1 MIPSITDIH
10 NIPLARAGEFELSDQ
25 ECKRTRR
32 LLYSLNKQGDRR
44 YRTQREFPYLL
55 VWRIK

>member
-1 MIPSITDIH
+1 MVPSIAELNT
-10 NIPLARAGEFELSDQ
+10 IPLARAGEYELTDA
-25 ECKRTRR
+25 EVRRTRR
-32 LLYSLNKQGDRR
+32 LLYSLNKQGDRK

>member
-1 MIPSITDIH
+1 MVPSIADI
-10 NIPLARAGEFELSDQ
+10 NLIPLARAGEYELTDK
-25 ECKRTRR
+25 ECQRTRR